1 MSRGKLIGWIVL
13 CVVLAGLATAAIAHY
28 RKPAP
33 EPGRQRRLSREEIE
47 KLPPAEREA
56 RMRQGVERM
65 EFRLEELRSLQAL
78 GMITDAEEQQI
89 PGLEASIKRTRES
102 LTNKKVARPA
112 PSSTN
117 VAKQK
122 AAEDK
127 PLSPEEREAR
137 RKQVRAD
144 LEKRLANLKA
154 KAATNG
160 LSAGE
165 SNQLQKM
172 TENLARMN
180 QRQSPKQPP
189 VNPLPR

>member
-1 MSRGKLIGWIVL
+1 MSRGKVIGWIVL
-13 CVVLAGLATAAIAHY
+13 CVVVAGLATAAVVHY
-28 RKPAP
+28 RQPAH

-56 RMRQGVERM
+56 RLRQWIERM
-65 EFRLEELRSLQAL
+65 EFRLEELRSMQAL
-78 GMITDAEEQQI
+78 GMITDSEEQQI

-102 LTNKKVARPA
+102 LTNKKVARPVPA
-112 PSSTN
+112 STN
-117 VAKQK
+117 VARQK
-122 AAEDK
+122 SPEDK

-144 LEKRLANLKA
+144 IEKRLADLKA
-154 KAATNG
+154 KAATNT

-172 TENLARMN
+172 TDNLARMN
-180 QRQSPKQPP
+180 QRQDKK
-189 VNPLPR
+189 